1 MKPVDDTQHSLAR
14 IEAAAARGAAAAFAA
29 RPQES
34 PGWQAIAVVVAILGS
49 IVWFGIDFSG
59 RLGRMEGQLTILM
72 QAVQDGRGM
81 SGPGQVSKVQPA
93 SPTGQGNTSAQGARN
108 RPGS

>member
-1 MKPVDDTQHSLAR
+1 MRPIDDTQEPLER
-14 IEAAAARGAAAAFAA
+14 IEAAAARGAATALAA
-29 RPQES
+29 RPKES
-34 PGWQAIAVVVAILGS
+34 PGWQAIAVFGAILGS

-72 QAVQDGRGM
+72 QAVQDGRSVADRGEVPVLRR
-81 SGPGQVSKVQPA
+81 GAPTAPGDNPPQNS
-93 SPTGQGNTSAQGARN
+93 RN

>member
-1 MKPVDDTQHSLAR
+1 MQPANDTQESLVR
-14 IEAAAARGAAAAFAA
+14 IEAAAARGVAAALGA
-29 RPQES
+29 RPQQN
-34 PGWQAIAVVVAILGS
+34 PGWQAIAAFVAILGS

-72 QAVQDGRGM
+72 QAVQDGRSVADRGEVPVLRR
-81 SGPGQVSKVQPA
+81 GAPTAPGNHPPQNS
-93 SPTGQGNTSAQGARN
+93 RN

>member
-1 MKPVDDTQHSLAR
+1 MRPIDDTQESLER
-14 IEAAAARGAAAAFAA
+14 IEAAAARGVAAALGP
-29 RPQES
+29 RPQQN
-34 PGWQAIAVVVAILGS
+34 PGWQAVAVFVAILGS

-72 QAVQDGRGM
+72 QAVQDGRSVPDRGEVPVLPR
-81 SGPGQVSKVQPA
+81 GA
-93 SPTGQGNTSAQGARN
+93 ATATGNPSAQDPAN

>member
-1 MKPVDDTQHSLAR
+1 MKPANDTHESLAR
-14 IEAAAARGAAAAFAA
+14 MEAAAARGVAAALGPH
-29 RPQES
+29 PQQN
-34 PGWQAIAVVVAILGS
+34 PGWQAIAVFVAILGS

-72 QAVQDGRGM
+72 QAVQDGRSVPDRGEVPVRRPDA
-81 SGPGQVSKVQPA
+81 SAAPGNP
-93 SPTGQGNTSAQGARN
+93 SPQEPRN

>member
-1 MKPVDDTQHSLAR
+1 MRPIDDTQESLER
-14 IEAAAARGAAAAFAA
+14 IEAAAARGAATALAA
-29 RPQES
+29 RPKES
-34 PGWQAIAVVVAILGS
+34 PGWQAIAVFVAILGS

-81 SGPGQVSKVQPA
+81 SGPNQVSKLEPA
-93 SPTGQGNTSAQGARN
+93 SPTGPGSTSAQALRN